1 MTKGGTDV
9 PTIEGL
15 DPSLQAIG
23 TAIFMV
29 AVAVFSAFSYVRGQ
43 KPKTETT
50 KEFAVTGQL
59 ADMGP
64 VKELME
70 HVGLLVQQQIRANIH
85 GEATAK
91 ALTRLGDILEH
102 QLEEQRREKEIA
114 EEVQRQLKDRS

>member
-1 MTKGGTDV
+1 M

-29 AVAVFSAFSYVRGQ
+29 AVAVFSAFSYVKGR
-43 KPKTETT
+43 KPATETT

-70 HVGLLVQQQIRANIH
+70 QVGLLVQQQIRTNIH
-85 GEATAK
+85 AEATAR
-91 ALTRLGDILEH
+91 ALSRLGDILER

-114 EEVQRQLKDRS
+114 EEVQRQLKDRG